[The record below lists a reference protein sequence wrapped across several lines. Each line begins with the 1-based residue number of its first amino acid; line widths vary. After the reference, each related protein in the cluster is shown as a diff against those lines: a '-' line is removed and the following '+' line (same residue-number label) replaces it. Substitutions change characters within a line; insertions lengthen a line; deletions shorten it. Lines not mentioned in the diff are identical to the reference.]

1 MMDGTLLGV
10 RIRPTEEQ
18 PDRTQAMPVEALLL
32 GSVGRRATGDSGG
45 GPVRHGGRHE
55 PGQTANMTLPRDG
68 ALWEA
73 FAGQFAG
80 LQAWLEGA

>member
-32 GSVGRRATGDSGG
+32 GSDGAQGYRGFAGAAQSVMAGATSLDK
-45 GPVRHGGRHE
+45 P
-55 PGQTANMTLPRDG
+55 PNMTLPV
-68 ALWEA
+68 
-73 FAGQFAG
+73 
-80 LQAWLEGA
+80 